1 MEYDIE
7 QEKILLKAK
16 IFIESNDYSNAC
28 KLIEIYIENL
38 QRDLSIDERN
48 TFTISFHNLINE
60 KFDKWRKLNKI
71 INKEQLRETDEEL
84 IFLDLNIK
92 KNLEDDIKNICEKVI
107 SIIDNYLL
115 KKYDTYESQII
126 YLKTKGDY
134 YRIQYSILENSN
146 IEFKNYAKNCYKN
159 AYESSKKLSDTN
171 TYKLSFILS
180 YGVFYYEFL
189 NEPTTSINLVK
200 SAYND
205 AITKIDSL
213 NDRMYKESTR
223 ILKLMKKNM
232 ELWQRE
238 VNAE

>member
-1 MEYDIE
+1 MDFDIE
-7 QEKILLKAK
+7 QETILLKAK
-16 IFIESNDYSNAC
+16 IFIEANDYSKSC
-28 KLIEIYIENL
+28 ELIESYIKNL
-38 QRDLSIDERN
+38 ERDLTIDERN

-60 KFDKWRKLNKI
+60 KIDKWRKLNKI
-71 INKEQLRETDEEL
+71 INKEQLREFDEDL
-84 IFLDLNIK
+84 IVNDLSVKRI
-92 KNLEDDIKNICEKVI
+92 LENEIKNICERVI
-107 SIIDNYLL
+107 TIIDKYLL
-115 KKYDTYESQII
+115 IKRDTYESEII

-134 YRIQYSILENSN
+134 YRIQYSILEHNN
-146 IEFKNYAKNCYKN
+146 IELKNDAKNCYKK
-159 AYESSKKLSDTN
+159 AYELSKRLSDTN
-171 TYKLSFILS
+171 TYKLSFILC
-180 YGVFYYEFL
+180 YGIFYYEFL

-200 SAYND
+200 STYND

>member
-115 KKYDTYESQII
+115 HKYDTYESQII

-134 YRIQYSILENSN
+134 YRFHYLICNSN
-146 IEFKNYAKNCYKN
+146 IEFKNNAKNCYKN
-159 AYESSKKLSDTN
+159 AYESTKKLSDTN

-180 YGVFYYEFL
+180 YGIFYYEFL

>member
-1 MEYDIE
+1 MDYDIE
-7 QEKILLKAK
+7 QETILLKAK
-16 IFIESNDYSNAC
+16 IFIEANDYFGSC
-28 KLIEIYIENL
+28 KLIESYIKNL
-38 QRDLSIDERN
+38 KRDLTIDERN

-60 KFDKWRKLNKI
+60 KIDNWRKLTKI
-71 INKEQLRETDEEL
+71 INKEQLRESD
-84 IFLDLNIK
+84 
-92 KNLEDDIKNICEKVI
+92 DDIIFNDINVKKILENDIQNICERVI

-115 KKYDTYESQII
+115 HKYDTYESQII

-200 SAYND
+200 SAYNE

>member
-1 MEYDIE
+1 MDYDIE

-16 IFIESNDYSNAC
+16 IFIEANDYSRSC
-28 KLIEIYIENL
+28 KLIESYIKNL
-38 QRDLSIDERN
+38 KRDLTIDERN

-232 ELWQRE
+232 ELWERE

>member
-200 SAYND
+200 SAYNE

-232 ELWQRE
+232 ELWERE

>member
-60 KFDKWRKLNKI
+60 KIDKWRKLNKI
-71 INKEQLRETDEEL
+71 INKEQLRESDEDL
-84 IFLDLNIK
+84 IVNDLSVKRI
-92 KNLEDDIKNICEKVI
+92 LENEIKNICERVI
-107 SIIDNYLL
+107 TIIDKYLL
-115 KKYDTYESQII
+115 IKRDTYESEII

-134 YRIQYSILENSN
+134 YRIQYSILDHNK
-146 IEFKNYAKNCYKN
+146 IELKLDAKNCYKK
-159 AYESSKKLSDTN
+159 AYELSKKLSDTN
-171 TYKLSFILS
+171 TYKLSFILC
-180 YGVFYYEFL
+180 YGIFYYEFL

-232 ELWQRE
+232 ELWQKE

>member
-1 MEYDIE
+1 MDYDIG
-7 QEKILLKAK
+7 QETILLKAK
-16 IFIESNDYSNAC
+16 IFIEANDYSGSC
-28 KLIEIYIENL
+28 KLIESYIKNL
-38 QRDLSIDERN
+38 KRDLTIDERN

-60 KFDKWRKLNKI
+60 KIDKWRKLNKI
-71 INKEQLRETDEEL
+71 INKEQLRESDEDL
-84 IFLDLNIK
+84 IVNDLSVKRI
-92 KNLEDDIKNICEKVI
+92 LENEIKNICERVI
-107 SIIDNYLL
+107 TIIDKYLL
-115 KKYDTYESQII
+115 IKRDSYESEII

-134 YRIQYSILENSN
+134 YRIQYSILDHNK
-146 IEFKNYAKNCYKN
+146 IELKLDAKNCYKK
-159 AYESSKKLSDTN
+159 AYELSKKLSDTN
-171 TYKLSFILS
+171 TYKLSFILC
-180 YGVFYYEFL
+180 YGIFYYEFL

>member
-60 KFDKWRKLNKI
+60 KIDKWRKLNKI
-71 INKEQLRETDEEL
+71 INKEQLRESDEDL
-84 IFLDLNIK
+84 IVNDLSVKRI
-92 KNLEDDIKNICEKVI
+92 LENEIKNICERVI
-107 SIIDNYLL
+107 TIIDKYLL
-115 KKYDTYESQII
+115 IKRDTYESEII

-134 YRIQYSILENSN
+134 YRIQYSILDHNK
-146 IEFKNYAKNCYKN
+146 IELKLDAKNCYKK
-159 AYESSKKLSDTN
+159 AYELSKKLSDTN
-171 TYKLSFILS
+171 TYKLSFILC
-180 YGVFYYEFL
+180 YGIFYYEFL

-232 ELWQRE
+232 ELWERE

>member
-134 YRIQYSILENSN
+134 YRFQYLICNSN
-146 IEFKNYAKNCYKN
+146 IEFKNNAKNCYKN
-159 AYESSKKLSDTN
+159 AYESTKKLSDTN

-180 YGVFYYEFL
+180 YGIFYYEFL
-189 NEPTTSINLVK
+189 NEPSFSINLVK
-200 SAYND
+200 NAYNK
-205 AITKIDSL
+205 AVTQIDSL

>member
-1 MEYDIE
+1 MDFDIE
-7 QEKILLKAK
+7 QETILLKAK
-16 IFIESNDYSNAC
+16 IFIEANDYSKSC
-28 KLIEIYIENL
+28 ELIESYIKNL
-38 QRDLSIDERN
+38 ERDLTIDERN

-60 KFDKWRKLNKI
+60 KIDKWRKLNKI
-71 INKEQLRETDEEL
+71 INKEQLRESDEDL
-84 IFLDLNIK
+84 IVNDLSVKRI
-92 KNLEDDIKNICEKVI
+92 LENEIKNICERVI
-107 SIIDNYLL
+107 TIIDKYLL
-115 KKYDTYESQII
+115 IKRDTYESEII

-134 YRIQYSILENSN
+134 YRIQYSILDHNK
-146 IEFKNYAKNCYKN
+146 IELKLDAKNCYKK
-159 AYESSKKLSDTN
+159 AYELSKKLSDTN
-171 TYKLSFILS
+171 TYKLSFILC
-180 YGVFYYEFL
+180 YGIFYYEFL

-200 SAYND
+200 STYND

>member
-1 MEYDIE
+1 MDYDIG
-7 QEKILLKAK
+7 QETILLKAK
-16 IFIESNDYSNAC
+16 IFIEANDYSKSC
-28 KLIEIYIENL
+28 ELIESYIKNL
-38 QRDLSIDERN
+38 ERDLTIDERN

-60 KFDKWRKLNKI
+60 KIDKWRKLNKI
-71 INKEQLRETDEEL
+71 INKEQLREFDEDL
-84 IFLDLNIK
+84 IVNDLSVKRI
-92 KNLEDDIKNICEKVI
+92 LENEIKNICERVI
-107 SIIDNYLL
+107 TIIDKYLL
-115 KKYDTYESQII
+115 IKRDTYESEII

-134 YRIQYSILENSN
+134 YRIQYSILDH
-146 IEFKNYAKNCYKN
+146 IELKNDAKNCYKK
-159 AYESSKKLSDTN
+159 AYELSKRLSDTN
-171 TYKLSFILS
+171 TYKLSFILC
-180 YGVFYYEFL
+180 YGIFYYEFL